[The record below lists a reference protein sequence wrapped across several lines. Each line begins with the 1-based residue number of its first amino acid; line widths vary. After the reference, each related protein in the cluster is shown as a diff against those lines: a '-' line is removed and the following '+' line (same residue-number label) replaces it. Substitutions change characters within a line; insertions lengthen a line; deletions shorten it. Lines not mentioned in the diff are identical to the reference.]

1 MKLIIRKNEIC
12 LVLLGRREL
21 FVVFFVVILQK
32 NKKERE
38 KLIKVDVLTTLFTL
52 CLLLVA
58 ET

>member
-38 KLIKVDVLTTLFTL
+38 KLIKVDVLTTFFTL